1 MMPNE
6 RVRAGVMAGV
16 VAAAATMGAEL
27 TLAWRAGDVARPFV
41 EAGRAVLGGGEAA
54 AAGVLGFGLQLAV
67 AVLWGVVLAVLAYR
81 ARGLLLLLSA
91 GAVAA
96 AAYAVHA
103 TVLPTFRLGFGV
115 GAFPVH
121 GLPLAFLYAL
131 FALGLAAGMRL
142 AR

>member
-6 RVRAGVMAGV
+6 RVRAGVLAGV
-16 VAAAATMGAEL
+16 LAAAATMGAEL
-27 TLAWRAGDVARPFV
+27 TLAWRAGSVARPFV
-41 EAGRAVLGGGEAA
+41 ETGRAVLGGGEPA

-67 AVLWGVVLAVLAYR
+67 AILWGGVLATRAYR
-81 ARGLLLLLSA
+81 ARGRLLLLAA

-96 AAYAVHA
+96 AAYLVHT

-121 GLPLAFLYAL
+121 GPPAAYLYAL
-131 FALGLAAGMRL
+131 FALALAAGMRL

>member
-6 RVRAGVMAGV
+6 RVRAGVLAGV
-16 VAAAATMGAEL
+16 TAAAATMGAVL
-27 TLAWRAGDVARPFV
+27 ALAWRAGSATRPFV
-41 EAGRAVLGGGEAA
+41 ETGRAVLGGGEAA

-67 AVLWGVVLAVLAYR
+67 AIGWGVLLATVAHR
-81 ARGLLLLLSA
+81 ARGALLLLA
-91 GAVAA
+91 AFVVAAVA
-96 AAYAVHA
+96 YVVHT

-121 GLPLAFLYAL
+121 GTPLVFLDTL
-131 FALGLAAGMRL
+131 FALALAAGMRL